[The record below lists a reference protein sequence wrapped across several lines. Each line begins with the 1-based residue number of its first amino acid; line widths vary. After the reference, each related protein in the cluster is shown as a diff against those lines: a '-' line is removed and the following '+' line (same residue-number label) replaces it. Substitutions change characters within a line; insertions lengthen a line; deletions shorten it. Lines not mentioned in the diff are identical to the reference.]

1 MNKKQRHFLLNT
13 LENLTSEDFKK
24 WYETDLQ
31 KYIECAEDAKT
42 DDQIL
47 LDINNLLVRV
57 I

>member
-1 MNKKQRHFLLNT
+1 MNKNQRHFLLNT

-24 WYETDLQ
+24 WYETDLE
-31 KYIECAEDAKT
+31 KYVGCEEDAKT
-42 DDQIL
+42 DEQIL